1 MMLDLAWFGGARVLS
16 VQEDKEVQMTRK
28 VRIGIAGL
36 GFGAEFIPIYQA
48 HPDAELVALCQRNE
62 TSLASIADAFGVKAR
77 YTDFAD
83 LIADP
88 DLDAVHINTPI
99 QNHAEHSIAALRA
112 GKHVACTVPM
122 ATTLEECKAIVDA
135 VQESGKTYMMMETV
149 VYSREYLHVKE
160 LVADGTIGR
169 VQFLRGAHHQEMA
182 GWPGYW
188 EGLPPMHYA
197 THAVSPV
204 LSLAGALAESVVC
217 LGSGRIA
224 PELEARYGSPFAV
237 ESALITLRDSDVG
250 AEVARSLFET
260 AREYVE
266 SFTVFG
272 SKATFEWEQTQGAG
286 HVLHMGEV
294 PRRVDVPDFAHRL
307 PAEIAPFTSR
317 GVYDEDHQHLS
328 FVQGS
333 GHGGSHP
340 HLAHEFV
347 RSIVE
352 ERRSAIDEITAANW
366 TSVGICA
373 HESAMRGGARISL
386 PDFATAAVA
395 TS

>member
-1 MMLDLAWFGGARVLS
+1 MTQRVR
-16 VQEDKEVQMTRK
+16 VA
-28 VRIGIAGL
+28 IAGL
-36 GFGAEFIPIYQA
+36 GFGSEFVPIYQA
-48 HPDAELVALCQRNE
+48 HPDAELVAVCQRTETALNE
-62 TSLASIADAFGVKAR
+62 TADRFGVAGR
-77 YTDFAD
+77 YTDFAEM
-83 LIADP
+83 LLNP
-88 DLDAVHINTPI
+88 DIDAVHINTPI
-99 QNHAEHSIAALRA
+99 PDHAGQTVAALRA

-122 ATTLEECKAIVDA
+122 ATTLDECRSIVSA
-135 VQESGKTYMMMETV
+135 VRESGKNYMMMETV
-149 VYSREYLHVKE
+149 VYSREFLHVKDLAE
-160 LVADGTIGR
+160 NGTLGR

-217 LGSGRIA
+217 LGSGRIS
-224 PELEARYGSPFAV
+224 PELAAKYGSPFAV
-237 ESALITLRDSDVG
+237 ESALITLRDSPVG
-250 AEVARSLFET
+250 AEIARSLFRT

-272 SKATFEWEQTQGAG
+272 ELATFEWEQTQGSG
-286 HVLHMGEV
+286 HVLHVGEIPKPV
-294 PRRVDVPDFAHRL
+294 EIPDFAHRL
-307 PAEIAPFTSR
+307 PAEIAPFTTR
-317 GVYDEDHQHLS
+317 GVYDDENEHLS
-328 FVQGS
+328 FIQGS

-352 ERRSAIDEITAANW
+352 ERAPAIDEVTAANW

-373 HESAMRGGARISL
+373 HESAMNGGARVAI
-386 PDFATAAVA
+386 PDYAN
-395 TS
+395 

>member
-1 MMLDLAWFGGARVLS
+1 MTQRVR
-16 VQEDKEVQMTRK
+16 VA
-28 VRIGIAGL
+28 IAGL
-36 GFGAEFIPIYQA
+36 GFGSEFIPIYQA
-48 HPDAELVALCQRNE
+48 HPDAELVAVCQRTESALHE
-62 TSLASIADAFGVKAR
+62 TADRFGVPGR
-77 YTDFAD
+77 YTD
-83 LIADP
+83 IAAMLDDP
-88 DLDAVHINTPI
+88 DIDAVHINTPI
-99 QNHAEHSIAALRA
+99 PDHAGQTVAALRA

-122 ATTLEECKAIVDA
+122 ATTLEECRSIVDA
-135 VQESGKTYMMMETV
+135 VRGSGKNYMMMETV
-149 VYSREYLHVKE
+149 VYSREFLHVRE
-160 LVADGTIGR
+160 LAENGTLGR

-217 LGSGRIA
+217 VGSGRIS
-224 PELEARYGSPFAV
+224 PELTAMYGSPFAV
-237 ESALITLRDSDVG
+237 ESALITLRDSPVR
-250 AEVARSLFET
+250 AEIARSLFET

-272 SKATFEWEQTQGAG
+272 ELATFEWEQTQGSG
-286 HVLHMGEV
+286 HVLHVGEIPKTV
-294 PRRVDVPDFAHRL
+294 EIPDFAHRL
-307 PAEIAPFTSR
+307 PPEIAPFTTR
-317 GVYDEDHQHLS
+317 GVYDAENEHLS

-352 ERRSAIDEITAANW
+352 GRAPAIDEVTAANW

-373 HESAMRGGARISL
+373 HESAMNGGARVAI
-386 PDFATAAVA
+386 PDYTA
-395 TS
+395 